1 MRAAKKLVLA
11 GAVFAAGFSALAQT
25 PDWAAQG
32 KSWWAHVEYL
42 ASDQLEGRGTG
53 APGFEKA
60 AAYVEKEFREAG
72 LQPGGVNGYA
82 QPVEFNVVQLD
93 ETRSSLALVRG
104 GKAEPVKFGDEAYL
118 MPSASTAGRVQAR
131 AVFVGYGLSIPEA
144 HYDDL
149 AGQDLKGK
157 IAVYVTGGP
166 ASIPAEVKAHYQ
178 SNEERSRAFLK
189 AGAVGAVILQ
199 NPRAAEVPW
208 SRMAGARFSQRMELK
223 GVSGAATLWPK
234 VKIMWN
240 PEYAEKLFQGS
251 GHTLQEILDDLKE
264 EKPLPHFPLAAVIRA
279 RTATKRS
286 TAKAENIAGVLPG
299 SDAKLKNEYVVVSAH
314 LDHLGIGAPVNGD
327 KIYNGAMD
335 NASGVAALIEIA
347 HDFRASHTQPKRS
360 VIFLA
365 VCGEEEG
372 ELGSWYFASHPTVP
386 ARSIV
391 ADINMDMF
399 LPLFPLQFLQV
410 QGLDES
416 SLGDD
421 VRAVGRTEGVQV
433 IEDEQPEANRFI
445 RSDQYS
451 FVQRGVPALAFKFG
465 FRIGSPEEKTYN
477 DWVHTRY
484 HAPSDDTKQPVDKE
498 AAAKLCHL
506 LYSLADRVADESGRP
521 TWEPSSFFRRFASSS
536 GQNQQEKY
544 SELRFTAAGDK
555 SSGCCCPR

>member
-178 SNEERSRAFLK
+178 SNEERSKAFLK
-189 AGAVGAVILQ
+189 AGAAGAIILQ

-314 LDHLGIGAPVNGD
+314 LDHLGIGTPVNGD

-335 NASGVAALIEIA
+335 DASGVASVLDIA
-347 HDFRASHTQPKRS
+347 HRLKQGPPLRRS
-360 VIFLA
+360 VLFLFFTA
-365 VCGEEEG
+365 EEKG
-372 ELGSWYFASHPTVP
+372 LLGSTYYAKRPTVP
-386 ARSIV
+386 RKDIV
-391 ADINMDMF
+391 ADLNFDMP
-399 LPLFPLQFLQV
+399 LPLWPLKTVYAPGQ
-410 QGLDES
+410 DES
-416 SLGDD
+416 SLGATAK
-421 VRAVGRTEGVQV
+421 AVATAKGLQMIPDPLPDRNV
-433 IEDEQPEANRFI
+433 FI
-445 RSDQYS
+445 RTDQFS
-451 FVQRGVPALAFKFG
+451 FVREGIPALVFKFG
-465 FRIGSPEEKTYN
+465 FAKGTPEFQIERSEE
-477 DWVHTRY
+477 HT
-484 HAPSDDTKQPVDKE
+484 
-498 AAAKLCHL
+498 
-506 LYSLADRVADESGRP
+506 
-521 TWEPSSFFRRFASSS
+521 
-536 GQNQQEKY
+536 
-544 SELRFTAAGDK
+544 SELQ
-555 SSGCCCPR
+555 SPVHLVC

>member
-11 GAVFAAGFSALAQT
+11 GAAFAAGFSALAQT

-178 SNEERSRAFLK
+178 SNEERSKAFLK
-189 AGAVGAVILQ
+189 AGAAGAIILQ

-314 LDHLGIGAPVNGD
+314 LDHLGIGTPVNGD

-335 NASGVAALIEIA
+335 DASGVASVLEIA
-347 HDFRASHTQPKRS
+347 KHLAQSSAKPKRS
-360 VIFLA
+360 ILFLT
-365 VCGEEEG
+365 VTGEEKG
-372 ELGSWYFASHPTVP
+372 ELGSQHFAAHPTMAGP
-386 ARSIV
+386 IV
-391 ADINMDMF
+391 ADINMDMY
-399 LPLFPLQFLQV
+399 LPLFPLKYLEV
-410 QGLDES
+410 QGLNES
-416 SLGDD
+416 TLGDEI
-421 VRAVGRTEGVQV
+421 RAACKEAGVEVQADK
-433 IEDEQPEANRFI
+433 EPEHVRFI

-451 FVQRGVPALAFKFG
+451 FIKKGVPALAFKFG
-465 FRIGSPEEKTYN
+465 WLPNTPEQKIFQ
-477 DWVHTRY
+477 DWYKERY
-484 HAPSDDTKQPVDKE
+484 HGPADDAAQPVDRE
-498 AAAKLCHL
+498 AAAQFDAILEKLAL
-506 LYSLADRVADESGRP
+506 RVADAESRP
-521 TWEPSSFFRRFASSS
+521 EWKKESFFRRFVK
-536 GQNQQEKY
+536 E
-544 SELRFTAAGDK
+544 
-555 SSGCCCPR
+555 